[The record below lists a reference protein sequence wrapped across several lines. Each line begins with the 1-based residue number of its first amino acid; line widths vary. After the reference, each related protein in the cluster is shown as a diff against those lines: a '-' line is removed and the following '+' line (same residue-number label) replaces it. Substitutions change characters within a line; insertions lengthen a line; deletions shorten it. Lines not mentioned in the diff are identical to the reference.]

1 MKWRDFDEFYR
12 IIKED
17 TQSLFYC
24 GEFSDEITIRLI
36 DLSELS
42 FSDSG
47 GSINIRKKVS
57 FLIAEC
63 FQNVVRHTS
72 LNCRVEFQSGGRGF
86 FMTRNLRGGDHYIA
100 SGNLIHVDDIE
111 SLRSRISNINNMGK
125 NELKEMYL
133 KVLETG
139 GISARGGAGLGLIDM
154 ARKSGRKLDASFHK
168 ITDQCADFYL
178 QIYLGREE
186 EQDATGINHLDNSH
200 AVKINELLRA
210 NNVILAYQGDFCQET
225 ILPILTMIDKNL
237 TTSTSERTTFKN
249 LHHTLVELLQNIM
262 HHGFIKED
270 GKTEG
275 VFAIGTDRDSHYI
288 DAANYISNDRVP
300 ALRDSLEQLA
310 AMDIEGLRDFYK
322 KILKEGPK
330 SPGGGAGLGLI
341 DIMRLSRERPV
352 YRFEQ
357 EDEEKTLFYFNIII

>member
-12 IIKED
+12 IIRED
-17 TQSLFYC
+17 IQSLFYC

-72 LNCRVEFQSGGRGF
+72 LNCRVEFHPGGRGF
-86 FMTRNLRGGDHYIA
+86 FMTRNLSGGGHYIA

-125 NELKEMYL
+125 NELKETYL

-154 ARKSGRKLDASFHK
+154 ARKSGRKLDASFHQ
-168 ITDQCADFYL
+168 INEQCADFYL
-178 QIYLGREE
+178 QIYLGMEDG
-186 EQDATGINHLDNSH
+186 QDTKGMDHLGNSH
-200 AVKINELLRA
+200 AVKINELLRS
-210 NNVILAYQGDFCQET
+210 NNVILAYQGDFCQES

-237 TTSTSERTTFKN
+237 ATRASERTTVKN

-262 HHGFIKED
+262 HHGFVKD

-275 VFAIGTDRDSHYI
+275 VFVIGTDKDSHYI
-288 DAANYISNDRVP
+288 DAANYISNARVP

-310 AMDIEGLRDFYK
+310 AMDIEGLREFYK

-352 YRFEQ
+352 FRFEQ